1 MPDLS
6 PWQVRVHRTI
16 LVGLLV
22 ALVVGIVAD
31 LGTNGANA
39 LSLIAVA
46 IGTAYLV
53 GTAAIPL
60 SWFQVRFGVEAVNL
74 AGAILVAVA
83 LTLTGAANS
92 PYLLLSVGPASLAT
106 IHGGFRSGFTTGLLS
121 AGLLTLISLPTD
133 TSLSRIATGA
143 GLYLVFVVLVGA
155 LRRLLEDMSRQA
167 SELESA
173 TQNTRQELAAL
184 EETHALLLR
193 LSEDISSGKLNAVE
207 VGATTIDGLLGRFPG
222 GAAKL
227 LVDNGEGPV
236 VLAAR
241 GIPEIDGYTRV
252 FPLATADADVG
263 TLELT
268 TPEILT
274 REDERVIETVI
285 RPVAI
290 AFANLRLLEEIVGSA
305 VAEERLRLAREMHDE
320 IGPSLASLGLSLDL
334 AAMQQSADPDLASD
348 LQVLRSNVTKLVDDV
363 RETVADLRS
372 APGPTL
378 TARVLQAT
386 TLLDGDPEIV
396 VDLDERRPP
405 RPALIGDLTSIVTE
419 AMRNAHRHSK
429 ASKIIVSGRVDRAF
443 GSCSIIDDGVGFDPS
458 YEPRGHFGLT
468 GMRERA
474 EKIGATIEF
483 ESVPGSG
490 TTVKVE
496 WGNR

>member
-6 PWQVRVHRTI
+6 PWQIRVHRTI
-16 LVGLLV
+16 LVGLLI
-22 ALVVGIVAD
+22 ALIVGIVAD
-31 LGTNGANA
+31 LSTNGPTTQAISA
-39 LSLIAVA
+39 AVIAA
-46 IGTAYLV
+46 AYLLAS
-53 GTAAIPL
+53 AAIPQ

-74 AGAILVAVA
+74 AGAIVVAVPI
-83 LTLTGAANS
+83 TLTGAANS
-92 PYLLLSVGPASLAT
+92 PYLLLSVGPAILAT
-106 IHGGFRSGFTTGLLS
+106 VHGGFRSGFTTGLLS

-133 TSLSRIATGA
+133 SPPSRIATGA

-155 LRRLLEDMSRQA
+155 LRRLLEDMTRQA

-173 TQNTRQELAAL
+173 GRTTRQELAAL
-184 EETHALLLR
+184 EETHSLLLK
-193 LSEDISSGKLNAVE
+193 LSEDISAGKLNAVE
-207 VGATTIDGLLGRFPG
+207 VGATTLEGLLQRFPG

-227 LVDNGEGPV
+227 LVDSGEGPV

-241 GIPEIDGYTRV
+241 GIPEMDGYTRV
-252 FPLATADADVG
+252 FPLATADSDVG
-263 TLELT
+263 KLELT
-268 TPEILT
+268 TPRIIS
-274 REDERVIETVI
+274 REDERLVETVV

-305 VAEERLRLAREMHDE
+305 VAEERIRLAREMHDE

-334 AAMQQSADPDLASD
+334 AAMQQAHDAELVSD
-348 LQVLRSNVTKLVDDV
+348 LQVLRSNVTKLVEDV

-378 TARVLQAT
+378 TARILQAT
-386 TLLDGDPEIV
+386 TLFDGDPEIV

-405 RPALIGDLTSIVTE
+405 RAALIGDLTAIVTE

-429 ASKIIVSGRVDRAF
+429 ASKIIISGRVDRAF
-443 GSCSIIDDGVGFDPS
+443 GSCSIIDDGRGFDPG

-474 EKIGATIEF
+474 EKIGATINFDSE
-483 ESVPGSG
+483 PGMG